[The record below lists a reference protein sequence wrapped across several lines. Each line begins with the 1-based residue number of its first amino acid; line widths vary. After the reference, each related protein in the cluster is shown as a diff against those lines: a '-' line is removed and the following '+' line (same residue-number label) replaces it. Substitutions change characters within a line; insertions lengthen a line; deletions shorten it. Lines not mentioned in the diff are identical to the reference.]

1 MHHTII
7 LHQELILIAN
17 NCNERKK
24 TVKLNSSI
32 SAENYFED
40 SDLYYRREYECGVP
54 LLQHAVLTA
63 TSSLRE
69 RGPEN
74 ARLNG
79 KCFFNIQKFE
89 IRLIFRGVN
98 CEH

>member
-1 MHHTII
+1 MNFSLDYYIII
-7 LHQELILIAN
+7 LHQKLLIFFN
-17 NCNERKK
+17 YNG
-24 TVKLNSSI
+24 KLYFHLI

-54 LLQHAVLTA
+54 LLHQAVLTA

-79 KCFFNIQKFE
+79 K
-89 IRLIFRGVN
+89 
-98 CEH
+98 